1 MATDKWWKKQENLF
15 ARLEREARETK
26 EKRIKEIEE
35 ESKKRQRGRT
45 NGPIVNSVWTLKK

>member
-35 ESKKRQRGRT
+35 GSKKRQRGRT
-45 NGPIVNSVWTLKK
+45 SGPIVNSVWTLRK